1 MSTPDLFANPN
12 LQAAKAALT
21 PEQREKYAKIGE
33 NLYAD
38 LDNTGKFD
46 PLEKRLK
53 QASAYIIEGIKAG
66 LLPKELSKDELRVLE
81 EVLGKTWY
89 ESYGYTEKDL
99 N

>member
-1 MSTPDLFANPN
+1 MPI
-12 LQAAKAALT
+12 LT
-21 PEQREKYAKIGE
+21 IQ
-33 NLYAD
+33 
-38 LDNTGKFD
+38 GKFD

-99 N
+99 S